1 MIYFITGINNE
12 LRNEVIA
19 SIMLEKN
26 YTEYQGAEYK
36 VIKEGEILNKIIL
49 YKNEIDL
56 QSNGTEVK
64 IEPEYIEILLEE
76 VEENGKK
83 LINDLNS
90 KLDLRNVTIK
100 IVGNF
105 DRYGGI
111 EIINRNMVITI
122 SIMYDSYGLIFKK
135 KESNKIL
142 YEKYDLEL
150 DKIIEKIK
158 KILE

>member
-26 YTEYQGAEYK
+26 YTEYQGAKYK
-36 VIKEGEILNKIIL
+36 IIKEGEILNKIIL
-49 YKNEIDL
+49 YKNEDDL
-56 QSNGTEVK
+56 KSNGTEVK

-90 KLDLRNVTIK
+90 KLGLRNVTIK
-100 IVGNF
+100 IIGNF
-105 DRYGGI
+105 DRYGGV
-111 EIINRNMVITI
+111 EIINKNMVITI

-142 YEKYDLEL
+142 YEKYDLEFE
-150 DKIIEKIK
+150 DMIKKVK
-158 KILE
+158 KILK